1 MAKLMRKDLK
11 EKDSSRAMRGW
22 LQAWERLHSI
32 QAHAHLQPRRK
43 INYCLLTPSRK
54 EYLDLY
60 HRPQDFSPAP
70 YSQSLQC
77 HASISPSSSKLD
89 RCDSFQHLTTQFLK
103 PYLTSGTNMHWHL
116 GQIHLP
122 YYFFK
127 IIENPLLKSSLIKG
141 KWNQPAKGNSLK
153 LGVQFQYTNV
163 MLAETA
169 AQLPFETSDH
179 PAQNSSHISHCYRVE
194 QAQRDHLV
202 APSLCKCCHW

>member
-1 MAKLMRKDLK
+1 MPAALSQALQFPSLPEREKVLVQALCIGAEDALWETGPWELMAKLTQKDLK

-43 INYCLLTPSRK
+43 INCCLSTPSRK

-70 YSQSLQC
+70 YSHSLQC

-89 RCDSFQHLTTQFLK
+89 RCDSSQHLTTQFLK
-103 PYLTSGTNMHWHL
+103 PYLTSGTNMDCPL

-127 IIENPLLKSSLIKG
+127 VIQNSLLKSSLIKG
-141 KWNQPAKGNSLK
+141 NWNQPAKGNSLK
-153 LGVQFQYTNV
+153 LG
-163 MLAETA
+163 M
-169 AQLPFETSDH
+169 
-179 PAQNSSHISHCYRVE
+179 
-194 QAQRDHLV
+194 
-202 APSLCKCCHW
+202 